1 MISPRQ
7 APEGSAAHGGLCN
20 HKKTSNGLP
29 WTKGEWILKCRAEEL
44 RKSVVYSIALEK
56 TWLKPAEK
64 IYALQ
69 SSGSWEA
76 ARGRDQVDLLM
87 AAGCYEEAI
96 PLYAAFAHWR
106 KVGDALFALGRID
119 EAKVEYQK
127 GSNEAGG
134 DYKGFRNGPDR
145 DRLIALAAAQGDW
158 GEALKQVREGSPEP
172 LFGKDVVF
180 GGSSR
185 AKAPLMKL
193 FAHAAAKVGVQSASA
208 EMQTFFGLAPE
219 EADLFLDHARSDAY
233 AKDVAKLAKP
243 PLTRVQGRSL
253 QQVLEEGKTERSHD
267 ADLFLSSLD
276 AGLASAVADLSH
288 WKWSRSPDVLD
299 RIVFWLTRSGSYE
312 VFKSCLF
319 ALQCEHPTYGK
330 AEEWEVE
337 FYTAHPWLTRGGMRE
352 LLKALVASDASP
364 SAKVLLCCAF
374 QHSHSPFDF
383 SNINL
388 DYADPL
394 IQIRTQPAWA
404 EAVIDKWLFGEE
416 FGQQWSEVREAGRA
430 AGYGDLR
437 QTAPFKTMALS
448 MSAALQAVWKEDFEQ
463 VRWKA
468 EHAAFLTLKTM
479 LPAVEIVQHASPIWL
494 APQHL
499 DIYLPAHKVAIE
511 YQGEQHYRPID
522 IFGGAEGF
530 EATVRRDETKR
541 RLCALAGVRLEHI
554 HFADDLDVRLR
565 QIAETIVAN
574 GG

>member
-1 MISPRQ
+1 M
-7 APEGSAAHGGLCN
+7 
-20 HKKTSNGLP
+20 P
-29 WTKGEWILKCRAEEL
+29 WTKGGWILKYRAEEL
-44 RKSVVYSIALEK
+44 RKSVVYSIVLEK
-56 TWLKPAEK
+56 AWLKPAEK

-76 ARGRDQVDLLM
+76 ARSRDQVDLMM

-106 KVGDALFALGRID
+106 KVGDALFALGRFD

-127 GSNEAGG
+127 GPNEAGG
-134 DYKGFRNGPDR
+134 DYKAFRNGPDR

-219 EADLFLDHARSDAY
+219 EADLILDHARSDAY
-233 AKDVAKLAKP
+233 AKNAAKLAKP

-253 QQVLEEGKTERSHD
+253 QQVFEEGKTERSHD
-267 ADLFLSSLD
+267 AALFLSNLD
-276 AGLASAVADLSH
+276 AGLASAIADLSH

-299 RIVFWLTRSGSYE
+299 RIVFWLTQSGSYE
-312 VFKSCLF
+312 IFKSCLF

-330 AEEWEVE
+330 VEEWEVE

-364 SAKVLLCCAF
+364 SAQVLLCCAF

-383 SNINL
+383 SNIDL
-388 DYADPL
+388 DYTDPL

-404 EAVIDKWLFGEE
+404 EAVIDKWLFGAE
-416 FGQQWSEVREAGRA
+416 FGQQWSGVREAGLS

-437 QTAPFKTMALS
+437 QTAPFKTLALS
-448 MSAALQAVWKEDFEQ
+448 MSAALQAAWKKDFEQ

-479 LPAVEIVQHASPIWL
+479 LPAVEIVKHASPIWL

-511 YQGEQHYRPID
+511 YQGEQHYKPID
-522 IFGGAEGF
+522 IFGGAEGL
-530 EATVRRDETKR
+530 EATVRRDRTKR

-554 HFADDLDVRLR
+554 HFAEDLDARLR
-565 QIAETIVAN
+565 QIAEAVLAQ

>member
-1 MISPRQ
+1 MI
-7 APEGSAAHGGLCN
+7 
-20 HKKTSNGLP
+20 LP
-29 WTKGEWILKCRAEEL
+29 WREGGSSLSYRADEL

-69 SSGSWEA
+69 SAGMWEA
-76 ARGRDQVDLLM
+76 ARSRDQVDLMM
-87 AAGCYEEAI
+87 AAGCHEEAI

-106 KVGDALFALGRID
+106 KVGDALFALGRLD
-119 EAKVEYQK
+119 EAKCEYEK
-127 GSNEAGG
+127 GPNETGG
-134 DYKGFRNGPDR
+134 EYKAFRNGPDR
-145 DRLIALAAAQGDW
+145 DRLIAIAAARGDW
-158 GEALKQVREGSPEP
+158 TEALNQVRAGSPEP
-172 LFGKDVVF
+172 IFGKDVVF

-185 AKAPLMKL
+185 AKSPLMKL
-193 FAHAAAKVGVQSASA
+193 FAHASAKTGVQSASE
-208 EMQTFFGLAPE
+208 EMQRFFGLAPD
-219 EADLFLDHARSDAY
+219 EADLFLEHARSDAY

-243 PLTRVQGRSL
+243 PLTRVQERSL
-253 QQVLEEGKTERSHD
+253 QRVLEEGKTDRSND
-267 ADLFLSSLD
+267 ADLFLSNLV
-276 AGLASAVADLSH
+276 AGLASAIADLSH
-288 WKWSRSPDVLD
+288 WKWSRSPEVLD
-299 RIVFWLTRSGSYE
+299 RILYWLTQSGSYE
-312 VFKSCLF
+312 IFKSCLF

-330 AEEWEVE
+330 AEEWEVD

-383 SNINL
+383 SNIDL

-404 EAVIDKWLFGEE
+404 EAVIDKWLFGAE
-416 FGQQWSEVREAGRA
+416 FGLQWSEVREAGRS

-437 QTAPFKTMALS
+437 QTASFKTLALS
-448 MSAALQAVWKEDFEQ
+448 MSAALQAAWKKDFEQ

-499 DIYLPAHKVAIE
+499 DIYLPSQKVAIE
-511 YQGEQHYRPID
+511 YQGEQHYRPIE

-530 EATVRRDETKR
+530 EATVRRDEAKR
-541 RLCALAGVRLEHI
+541 RLCGLAGVRLEYI
-554 HFADDLDVRLR
+554 HFAEDLDARLR
-565 QIAETIVAN
+565 QIAETVAAK